1 MSADARTLHRIHRV
15 RTLQLTLARAEEMRV
30 QGAVATGGGT
40 AGLPPKEAAALR
52 ASVSR
57 MSALAQ
63 ENRAAIER
71 GVALQMRVIQ
81 AIAAAVPRARAV
93 EAPVY
98 QPDGSKTP
106 PRPPEA
112 YAFLSRM

>member
-1 MSADARTLHRIHRV
+1 M
-15 RTLQLTLARAEEMRV
+15 QTLAEM
-30 QGAVATGGGT
+30 
-40 AGLPPKEAAALR
+40 
-52 ASVSR
+52 
-57 MSALAQ
+57 
-63 ENRAAIER
+63 NRTAIER

-81 AIAAAVPRARAV
+81 AIATAVPRARAA

-98 QPDGSKTP
+98 QPDGSKAP